1 MVIKLDIQLRNKRTL
16 NKVKATKVIEL
27 ENQVSYIIDSKK
39 ATSYFKCPMEEKD
52 REINNL
58 NAKLKIP

>member
-39 ATSYFKCPMEEKD
+39 ATSYFKCPMGKKIEKL
-52 REINNL
+52 I
-58 NAKLKIP
+58 I